1 MKSKIESL
9 NGLLNSVPVFDD
21 LPRLGNSIIKCLV
34 CDLVNEKDDVIKYV
48 KEKKRFHIYRFTNR
62 LDKHISDIVKLIER
76 TKLYNVK
83 LKEVYDTDS
92 CSGREYRN
100 YVYQFT
106 KL

>member
-1 MKSKIESL
+1 MKPRINNQNHLLDNVPIFNDISK
-9 NGLLNSVPVFDD
+9 F
-21 LPRLGNSIIKCLV
+21 GNSIIKCLV
-34 CDLVNEKDDVIKYV
+34 CDLVNEKGDVIKYV
-48 KEKKRFHIYRFTNR
+48 KEKKRFHICRFTNR
-62 LDKHISDIVKLIER
+62 LDKHISDIVKLIDR